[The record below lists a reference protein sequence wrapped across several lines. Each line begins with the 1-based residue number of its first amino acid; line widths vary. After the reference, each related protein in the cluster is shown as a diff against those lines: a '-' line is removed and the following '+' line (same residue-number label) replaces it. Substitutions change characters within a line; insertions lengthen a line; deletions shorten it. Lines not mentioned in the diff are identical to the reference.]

1 MWRSVSFIRNLK
13 GGISTAQRLL
23 GSGLSIQGQLWLKTD
38 LCMVNHN
45 PTKIVKNA
53 TPIYVWDIKSTL
65 DTPPKTN
72 LEFRSLPSP
81 AVAGS

>member
-1 MWRSVSFIRNLK
+1 MWRSVFFIRNLK

-23 GSGLSIQGQLWLKTD
+23 DSGLSIQGQLRLKTD
-38 LCMVNHN
+38 LRMVNHN

-53 TPIYVWDIKSTL
+53 TPIYVWDTESIL

-72 LEFRSLPSP
+72 LDIR
-81 AVAGS
+81 